1 MLMWQLRG
9 VMINETGVQKRR
21 LSARKREGEMDAV
34 EKSLRIGGCG
44 RMCKH
49 RRIVGRV
56 GRVLVAMHRESGTQI
71 WIDHNTATQPKEK
84 PIGE

>member
-1 MLMWQLRG
+1 MWQLRG

-21 LSARKREGEMDAV
+21 LSARKREREMDTV
-34 EKSLRIGGCG
+34 EKSLRIGGC
-44 RMCKH
+44 RRRCRH

-56 GRVLVAMHRESGTQI
+56 GSVLVAMHRESGIQI

-84 PIGE
+84 PTRE